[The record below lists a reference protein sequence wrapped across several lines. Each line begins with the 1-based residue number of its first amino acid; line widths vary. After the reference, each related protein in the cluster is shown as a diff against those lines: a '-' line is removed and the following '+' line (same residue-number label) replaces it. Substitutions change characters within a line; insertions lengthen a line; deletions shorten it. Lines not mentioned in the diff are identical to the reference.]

1 MKHILTVVV
10 ALISLGLFVPPVF
23 AATKTMQPTPLLSIT
38 PAPAVSS
45 PIPTPLVR
53 LDITQPSREAV
64 EPLKTLVVN
73 MNTGSV
79 LVNPLKHLVSR
90 SVANGVPTNTL
101 VLLLLLP
108 TIATI
113 VAGAR
118 HLVGLQGFGILL
130 PAALGVTFLAVGP
143 VAGLGLFLVITLT
156 TTLSRVVLR
165 RIKLRLHYLPRMSFL
180 LGVTTL
186 FVLFVLFLGS
196 FIDISNVG
204 NISIFPVL
212 FLILL
217 AEDFT
222 RVQIGK
228 SFRTAF
234 NITTQTLFLAL
245 ILYVLL
251 IQEGLQKFVILN
263 PEWSIAVPLFV
274 SILLGKFSGLRFLEY
289 YRFRRLIKS

>member
-1 MKHILTVVV
+1 MKNILAIVV
-10 ALISLGLFVPPVF
+10 ALISLGLFTPQVF

-53 LDITQPSREAV
+53 LDITQPSTEAV
-64 EPLKTLVVN
+64 EPLKSLVVN

-251 IQEGLQKFVILN
+251 IQEGLQRFVILN

>member
-1 MKHILTVVV
+1 MNKILTIVV
-10 ALISLGLFVPPVF
+10 ALIFLGAFTPQTF

-38 PAPAVSS
+38 PAPATSS

-53 LDITQPSREAV
+53 LDITQPSREV
-64 EPLKTLVVN
+64 EEPLKTLVSN
-73 MNTGSV
+73 MQTGSA
-79 LVNPLKHLVSR
+79 LINPLKHLVSR

-245 ILYVLL
+245 ILYALL
-251 IQEGLQKFVILN
+251 IQEGLQRFVILN
-263 PEWSIAVPLFV
+263 PEWSIAIPLFA

>member
-1 MKHILTVVV
+1 MNKILTVVV
-10 ALISLGLFVPPVF
+10 ALIFLGAFTPQAF

-38 PAPAVSS
+38 PAPATSS

-53 LDITQPSREAV
+53 LDITQPSREV
-64 EPLKTLVVN
+64 EEPLKTLVSN
-73 MNTGSV
+73 MQTGSA
-79 LVNPLKHLVSR
+79 LINPLKHLVSR

-245 ILYVLL
+245 ILYALL
-251 IQEGLQKFVILN
+251 IQEGLQRFVILN
-263 PEWSIAVPLFV
+263 PEWSIAIPLFA

>member
-1 MKHILTVVV
+1 
-10 ALISLGLFVPPVF
+10 
-23 AATKTMQPTPLLSIT
+23 MQPTPLLSIT
-38 PAPAVSS
+38 PAPATSS

-53 LDITQPSREAV
+53 LDITQPSREV
-64 EPLKTLVVN
+64 EEPLKTLVSN
-73 MNTGSV
+73 MQTGSA
-79 LVNPLKHLVSR
+79 LINPLKHLVSR

-245 ILYVLL
+245 ILYALL
-251 IQEGLQKFVILN
+251 IQEGLQRFVILN
-263 PEWSIAVPLFV
+263 PEWSIAIPLFA